1 MIVAARFVSWG
12 IDVWDYPNMIEQY
25 DETPVQGRS
34 RLRLVV
40 SLAVGALAG
49 SAVGIATSWG
59 YGAISGWAMACVVYN
74 TWVWIRIWGLDA
86 SQTRLHAL
94 REDPG
99 RRTVDIVLL
108 LAALAAV
115 VVVVYL
121 LISAHQLRG
130 AASVSV
136 ALLAIVSIALTW
148 FLVHTLY
155 TLRYARLYYG
165 VGEGTGIDF
174 NQSEPPGYSD
184 FVYLAFT
191 LGMTFQVSDTNITN
205 GIIRRTIIHHVLLSY
220 LFGTVIVA
228 ATVNLLAGI
237 A

>member
-1 MIVAARFVSWG
+1 MSE
-12 IDVWDYPNMIEQY
+12 NS

-40 SLAVGALAG
+40 SLVVGVVTGVSVSLAR
-49 SAVGIATSWG
+49 SWS
-59 YGAISGWAMACVVYN
+59 YGAVSGWAVACIVYI
-74 TWVWIRIWGLDA
+74 TWVWLRIWALDA
-86 SQTRLHAL
+86 AQTRAHAR

-99 RRTVDIVLL
+99 RRTVDIVLIL
-108 LAALAAV
+108 SALAAV
-115 VVVVYL
+115 VVVVHL
-121 LISAHQLRG
+121 LISAHHLSG
-130 AASVSV
+130 AASVGV
-136 ALLAIVSIALTW
+136 ALLAIASIALTW
-148 FLVHTLY
+148 VLVHTLY

-165 VGEGTGIDF
+165 VGEGSGVDF
-174 NQSEPPGYSD
+174 NQPEPPQYSD

-205 GIIRRTIIHHVLLSY
+205 GTIRRTIIHHTLLSY

-237 A
+237 S